1 MLSKAWEGLRRKF
14 IRLFSNVGTTGS
26 DNSNIYIVIV
36 RVLAYKNL
44 IAYSRLE
51 AIHRIQFF

>member
-26 DNSNIYIVIV
+26 DNSNIYVVIV

-51 AIHRIQFF
+51 AIQFF